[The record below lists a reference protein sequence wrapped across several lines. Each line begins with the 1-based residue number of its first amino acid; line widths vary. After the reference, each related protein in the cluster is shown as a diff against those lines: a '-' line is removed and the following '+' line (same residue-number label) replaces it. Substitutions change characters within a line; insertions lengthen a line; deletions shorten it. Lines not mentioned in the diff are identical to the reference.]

1 LFFKIVVEFASMND
15 DLTCFAE
22 HRLADAIDACSAQ
35 LDALTSSSSSSSTTL
50 ESQLRI
56 QQLRLNRA
64 TAFALLDMREH
75 ATRDFVAIHTIAD
88 PNSSSSSSSSSS
100 IGALGIF
107 RVRARLAH
115 SRLLKEREA
124 ALALLNAAALE
135 CADFALFDE
144 IRREKAR
151 WDVAAVESPPP
162 APSAQQSAES
172 SVQSVQ
178 SAAAAVVVVEE
189 HVVESLERGT
199 PLSDD
204 TEQAAAKIVVQRG
217 LVQHAL
223 GDAEADAMIARG
235 YLQVN
240 TGKLAEAI
248 EIFGQ
253 LLARKPYA
261 VAAYLGRGTARALA
275 GALPLAERDLSVAC
289 RMAPQVADGFKR
301 RAQVRSALGNDD
313 GALTD
318 LATAQR
324 LAPDD
329 WETFFHSGSLYM
341 KRMDHRG
348 ALRFFDHVIEAAG
361 AAATALAGSAP
372 GSTGDARR
380 KAARAVI
387 LQAKHQAAVARSV
400 IGDVARGAELFGECL
415 AESPS
420 ADTLTALAT
429 AHREAGQADEAIKCL
444 TTAAQMLDKAGGAK
458 LAFALHLRAQ
468 LRFQRGQH
476 RAALRDARLALAA
489 DAASVDAESMCGV
502 LLQGVG
508 RYREALAHF
517 DAVHARQPAH
527 VAYYNRAFA
536 ALCHSLLDAP
546 FRDVCFDRL
555 LTPLVKESWCKRR
568 DASLSLGR
576 EYTRTVALGG
586 TDDVADNASLDGV
599 EDAARIKRLL
609 AQADPLGRRMQYDCA
624 GFVSNERQQRIFG
637 LGMIAIAQELRAVFA
652 AAAGAAQV
660 PKERSSYASETH
672 EFGWR
677 DLYDMGV
684 RWRQIA
690 EPNDPVF
697 WVDALTPEQ
706 FAEGFGS
713 HTPMV
718 TKQTHVV
725 RYSPFLQR
733 ATDIV
738 RALLLEH
745 GGAMLS
751 AAERAA
757 VAEARDYRALVR
769 AMGRDFWVVTR
780 CESRARPGAVME
792 GTRLTMQLLDA
803 QLQTYEVSIRTPGTP
818 QRWEQFDAEMRHHFA
833 ELCRAARANETGAAV
848 AAAHRL
854 AFYWYN
860 FMPLSRG
867 TAASGL
873 CVLHAMLLAVGVER
887 RAPVPPGMQVDWEAI
902 LRPSPDDFVAAL
914 SGWRASDAP
923 VSDAIAQ
930 LPPFN
935 EVLPTLRHVLV
946 AANATDANYFVMKA

>member
-1 LFFKIVVEFASMND
+1 MVD
-15 DLTCFAE
+15 
-22 HRLADAIDACSAQ
+22 
-35 LDALTSSSSSSSTTL
+35 
-50 ESQLRI
+50 
-56 QQLRLNRA
+56 
-64 TAFALLDMREH
+64 
-75 ATRDFVAIHTIAD
+75 
-88 PNSSSSSSSSSS
+88 
-100 IGALGIF
+100 
-107 RVRARLAH
+107 
-115 SRLLKEREA
+115 
-124 ALALLNAAALE
+124 
-135 CADFALFDE
+135 
-144 IRREKAR
+144 
-151 WDVAAVESPPP
+151 
-162 APSAQQSAES
+162 
-172 SVQSVQ
+172 
-178 SAAAAVVVVEE
+178 
-189 HVVESLERGT
+189 SLERGA

-240 TGKLAEAI
+240 TGKLTEAI

-275 GALPLAERDLSVAC
+275 GALPLAERDLSIAC

-341 KRMDHRG
+341 KRMDYRS
-348 ALRFFDHVIEAAG
+348 ALRYFDHVIDSATAAV
-361 AAATALAGSAP
+361 TALAGSAP
-372 GSTGDARR
+372 GSAGDARR
-380 KAARAVI
+380 KSARTVI
-387 LQAKHQAAVARSV
+387 LQAKHQAAVAYSV
-400 IGDVARGAELFGECL
+400 VGEVTRGAALFGECL
-415 AESPS
+415 QESPN

-468 LRFQRGQH
+468 LRFQRGHH
-476 RAALRDARLALAA
+476 RAALRDARLAVAA
-489 DAASVDAESMCGV
+489 DAASIDAEFMCGV

-508 RYREALAHF
+508 RYSEAVAHF
-517 DAVHARQPAH
+517 DVVHARQPAH

-536 ALCHSLLDAP
+536 SLCHSLLDKP

-555 LTPLVKESWCKRR
+555 MTPLLKESWCKRR
-568 DASLSLGR
+568 DASTSLGR
-576 EYTRTVALGG
+576 EYTRSVAL
-586 TDDVADNASLDGV
+586 DKSIADVVDNASLDGLD
-599 EDAARIKRLL
+599 DAARIKRLL
-609 AQADPLGRRMQYDCA
+609 AQADPLGRRMQYDSA
-624 GFVSNERQQRIFG
+624 GFVNNERQQRIFG

-652 AAAGAAQV
+652 SSSVPVV
-660 PKERSSYASETH
+660 PKERSSHASDAH

-725 RYSPFLQR
+725 RYGPFLQR

-751 AAERAA
+751 ASERAA
-757 VAEARDYRALVR
+757 VTEARDYKELLR

-792 GTRLTMQLLDA
+792 GTRLTMQQLNA

-833 ELCRAARANETGAAV
+833 ELCRAARANETANAV

-873 CVLHAMLLAVGVER
+873 CVLHAMLIAVGVER
-887 RAPVPPGMQVDWEAI
+887 RAPVPPGVQVDWEAI

-914 SGWRASDAP
+914 SGWRASDAS

-930 LPPFN
+930 LPALN
-935 EVLPTLRHVLV
+935 EVLPTLRHVLL
-946 AANATDANYFVMKA
+946 AANGTDANYFMVK